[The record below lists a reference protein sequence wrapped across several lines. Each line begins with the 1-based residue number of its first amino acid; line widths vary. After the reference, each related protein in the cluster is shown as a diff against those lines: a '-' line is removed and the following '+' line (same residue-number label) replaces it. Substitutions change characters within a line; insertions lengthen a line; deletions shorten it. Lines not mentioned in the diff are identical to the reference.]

1 LESADQHR
9 LFVAIPVPEPV
20 RREIEHEQAALK
32 SLVPSRLARWSKPEQ
47 LHLTLRFLGNVVV
60 SRIPELIAALEAVC
74 DPLAPLKLQ
83 ATGLGFFPAVRVP
96 RVLWVGVRG
105 SGEPLSGLWAAVQA
119 ATQEFTAEEP
129 EKHFSGHITL
139 ARLSRLN
146 RQEAEALAQTVRARQ
161 QKAYGEW
168 TAREVELVHSRLSPQ
183 GARHELVAAIDLV
196 GK

>member
-1 LESADQHR
+1 

-20 RREIEHEQAALK
+20 RREIEQEQAALK

-60 SRIPELIAALEAVC
+60 SRIPELSAALKAVC
-74 DPLAPLKLQ
+74 GPLSPLQLR
-83 ATGLGFFPAVRVP
+83 ATGLGFFPEARVP
-96 RVLWVGVRG
+96 RVLWVGVNG
-105 SGEPLSGLWAAVQA
+105 NGDQLSPLWAAVQA
-119 ATQEFTAEEP
+119 ATREFTAEEP

-146 RQEAEALAQTVRARQ
+146 RHEAESLAKTVRARH
-161 QKAYGEW
+161 QKAFGEW
-168 TAREVELVHSRLSPQ
+168 TAREVELVHSRLSPE
-183 GARHELVAAIDLV
+183 GARHELVAAIDLM